1 MALFRMKNA
10 PTALAGGQDGRQK
23 WGKKRA
29 EFAPARRGPADIR
42 FLFHAF
48 ETLLVDLL
56 TPELE
61 AIGKLAPF
69 GPQFVT
75 KL

>member
-29 EFAPARRGPADIR
+29 EFAPARRGPADKNNI
-42 FLFHAF
+42 FC
-48 ETLLVDLL
+48 
-56 TPELE
+56 
-61 AIGKLAPF
+61 
-69 GPQFVT
+69 
-75 KL
+75 